1 MNETKQNVQAA
12 PAAEAAAPRQE
23 NKMGTM
29 PVNKLLISMSLPMM
43 ASMLVQALYNIV
55 DSIFVSRVCEDALT
69 AVSMAFPIQTLMI
82 AVGVGTGVG
91 VNALLSKSLGEKN
104 YEQANR
110 AATNGLFLNVIG
122 MLVFMV
128 FGLVASHFYYAVQTD
143 SPEIIAYGTSY
154 LFIIC
159 VFSQALFITLMLE
172 KILVATGNTF
182 YSMLGQMAG
191 AITNIILDPIMIFGM
206 FGLPAM
212 GAAGT
217 VLGQCVGFGLDLWFN
232 LSFNKEVELNFKG
245 FRPHGAT
252 IRRIYSV
259 GVPSIA
265 MQSIGSVMVLGMNSI
280 LMGFSSTAVAFF
292 GVYFKLQSF
301 VFMPVFGMNNGMVPI
316 LGYNYGARKPK
327 RMVATIKLATIYATC
342 IMLAGVIIVQL
353 FAAQLLGIFDASD
366 ALLAIGVPGLR
377 IICLS
382 FIFAGISVVGSSVF
396 QALGHGFLSLWVSV
410 IRQLVVLL
418 PVAWAIAHFTG
429 RLELVWLAFPIAELV
444 AVTMSSLFLAKVHRQ
459 VIKPMLNNG

>member
-1 MNETKQNVQAA
+1 METKQSQTS
-12 PAAEAAAPRQE
+12 PAARE
-23 NKMGTM
+23 NIMGTM
-29 PVNKLLISMSLPMM
+29 EINPLLVKLSVPMM
-43 ASMLVQALYNIV
+43 ISMLVQALYNVV
-55 DSIFVSRVCEDALT
+55 DSVFVSHVSESALT
-69 AVSMAFPIQTLMI
+69 AVSLAFSLQNVMI

-212 GAAGT
+212 GAAGAAIAT

-327 RMVATIKLATIYATC
+327 RMLATIKLATIYATC

-444 AVTMSSLFLAKVHRQ
+444 AVTMSSLFLAKVYRQ
-459 VIKPMLNNG
+459 VIKPMMNNA

>member
-1 MNETKQNVQAA
+1 MAVI
-12 PAAEAAAPRQE
+12 
-23 NKMGTM
+23 
-29 PVNKLLISMSLPMM
+29 PVRRLLLNMAWPMM
-43 ASMLVQALYNIV
+43 LSMLIQALYNLV
-55 DSIFVSRVCEDALT
+55 DSMFVAQLSSDGFVAL
-69 AVSMAFPIQTLMI
+69 ALVYPIQTLMI

-212 GAAGT
+212 GAAGAAIAT

-327 RMVATIKLATIYATC
+327 RMLATIKLATIYATC

>member
-191 AITNIILDPIMIFGM
+191 AITNLILDPIMIFGM

-212 GAAGT
+212 GAAGAAIAT

-259 GVPSIA
+259 GVP
-265 MQSIGSVMVLGMNSI
+265 SIGSVMVLGMNSI

-327 RMVATIKLATIYATC
+327 RMVATIKLATLYATC

-444 AVTMSSLFLAKVHRQ
+444 AVTLSSLFLTKVYRQ

>member
-1 MNETKQNVQAA
+1 MSQFAIIGFGCAGYHALAAIREAGCDVPVDIYTETA
-12 PAAEAAAPRQE
+12 
-23 NKMGTM
+23 M
-29 PVNKLLISMSLPMM
+29 PPYNPMLTTYYVAGKLPYEGMFPFGSL
-43 ASMLVQALYNIV
+43 
-55 DSIFVSRVCEDALT
+55 ED
-69 AVSMAFPIQTLMI
+69 I
-82 AVGVGTGVG
+82 
-91 VNALLSKSLGEKN
+91 
-104 YEQANR
+104 R
-110 AATNGLFLNVIG
+110 ARYDANVITG
-122 MLVFMV
+122 AR
-128 FGLVASHFYYAVQTD
+128 VASVDAAGHLVCLADGSRRQYD
-143 SPEIIAYGTSY
+143 
-154 LFIIC
+154 
-159 VFSQALFITLMLE
+159 

-212 GAAGT
+212 GAAGAAIAT

-232 LSFNKEVELNFKG
+232 LRFNKEVELSFKG
-245 FRPHGAT
+245 FRPHGTT

-259 GVPSIA
+259 GVPCIG

-280 LMGFSSTAVAFF
+280 LMNFSSTAVAFF

-327 RMVATIKLATIYATC
+327 RMLATIKLATAYATG
-342 IMLAGVIIVQL
+342 IMLVGVVIVQL

-418 PVAWAIAHFTG
+418 PVAWAIAHFTD

-444 AVTMSSLFLAKVHRQ
+444 AVTLSSLFLTKVYRQ
-459 VIKPMLNNG
+459 VIKPMMNNA

>member
-1 MNETKQNVQAA
+1 MNETKQNVPAA

-212 GAAGT
+212 GAAGAAIAT

-280 LMGFSSTAVAFF
+280 
-292 GVYFKLQSF
+292 
-301 VFMPVFGMNNGMVPI
+301 
-316 LGYNYGARKPK
+316 
-327 RMVATIKLATIYATC
+327 
-342 IMLAGVIIVQL
+342 
-353 FAAQLLGIFDASD
+353 
-366 ALLAIGVPGLR
+366 
-377 IICLS
+377 
-382 FIFAGISVVGSSVF
+382 
-396 QALGHGFLSLWVSV
+396 
-410 IRQLVVLL
+410 
-418 PVAWAIAHFTG
+418 
-429 RLELVWLAFPIAELV
+429 
-444 AVTMSSLFLAKVHRQ
+444 
-459 VIKPMLNNG
+459 